1 MTSMSQYHFPRWSNK
16 IRPLLAVVTLVG
28 PVYLTGVVLYGAS
41 PETLNVGYAPEQ
53 PVPFSHKLHAG
64 DLKMDCRYC
73 HTTVE
78 ESAQASIPP
87 TKTCMN
93 CHDRIHTES
102 PRLEKVRES
111 AKTGQ
116 SIPWVRV
123 HDLPDYAYFDHSAH
137 VTKGVS
143 CVECHGRVDQMDV
156 VEQVAPLSMGWCLD
170 CHRSPESH
178 LRPVDEV
185 TNMSWTSEIDR
196 EELGAKLRKVNN
208 IHPRQDC
215 STCHR

>member
-1 MTSMSQYHFPRWSNK
+1 MSQYHFPRWSNK
-16 IRPLLAVVTLVG
+16 IRPLLAVVALAG

-102 PRLEKVRES
+102 PR
-111 AKTGQ
+111 
-116 SIPWVRV
+116 
-123 HDLPDYAYFDHSAH
+123 
-137 VTKGVS
+137 
-143 CVECHGRVDQMDV
+143 
-156 VEQVAPLSMGWCLD
+156 
-170 CHRSPESH
+170 
-178 LRPVDEV
+178 
-185 TNMSWTSEIDR
+185 
-196 EELGAKLRKVNN
+196 
-208 IHPRQDC
+208 
-215 STCHR
+215 